1 MKKFFMSMMGMVL
14 ALGLATSCSEEQVNP
29 AGESDVKVTFTVNME
44 GEQGSR
50 AYSDG
55 YSAEQLIF
63 AVYEAGAEIDLKD
76 LRQEGVRFSGL
87 KATVTTKLVKGKTY
101 DFVFWAQ
108 PVDAKAFDVSDMR
121 HIKVKYDGVSNDEL
135 RDAFYHAENGF
146 HVTGAVNLDVT
157 LYRPFAQLNFGT
169 ADWAEAVSAGVVE
182 SELQTQVAV
191 QGVYT
196 QLNTYY
202 GSVEGETTAVFT
214 LANVPTD
221 PNKSLYCDADKDGK
235 DEEYRWLAMNYV
247 LVPAEKMMSNG
258 VAMDVKSSTVYNNI
272 PVPNVPLQRNYR
284 TNIVGNLLT
293 TGVVFNVEIS
303 PIYNEPDYVIS
314 VWDGSSAD
322 APEVAE
328 NGDIMIKTANELA
341 GFAAAVNAGDTFKG
355 KTVKL
360 AANIN
365 LAGHAWTSIT
375 GFAGTFDGQGFTIS
389 NLNVKGQKK
398 VGLFGAVIARGTIK
412 NVNVENATVEGTYK
426 VAVIAGDA
434 IAATISGCS
443 VKNATVLCTP
453 AKNAQGKYDD
463 GNNAGVIVGYI
474 SGETKS
480 VVSGNTVDN
489 SAVTAYR
496 AVGAVA
502 GRANSGTTV
511 EGNTVTNTKVIA
523 NRQLDAAYVEYKA
536 VEADKVVG
544 SVKNS
549 TLGENV
555 AGDDV
560 TVTVL
565 KSLADINK
573 DTAEGGNVTLTDN
586 TEGVAESGSSY
597 GKTGF
602 VIDNGAV
609 FDGNGNVLTVN
620 GANGTW
626 DCGIAAKWGT
636 IQNVTINGCFRGI
649 FMPGAGGD
657 VIIDNVVLDDVCY
670 TFNSDAGNKDYE
682 VKISNSTL
690 NGWTSYSNVHKLVT
704 FTNCKFGKGTGGY
717 KHAFCRPYAPSVFE
731 NCEFAA
737 GFEFDTTQQA
747 NIVFKNCTYNGEKI
761 TAENAAS
768 LKSGETIFFYKGV
781 GTVTFE

>member
-1 MKKFFMSMMGMVL
+1 M
-14 ALGLATSCSEEQVNP
+14 
-29 AGESDVKVTFTVNME
+29 
-44 GEQGSR
+44 
-50 AYSDG
+50 
-55 YSAEQLIF
+55 
-63 AVYEAGAEIDLKD
+63 
-76 LRQEGVRFSGL
+76 
-87 KATVTTKLVKGKTY
+87 KLV
-101 DFVFWAQ
+101 
-108 PVDAKAFDVSDMR
+108 
-121 HIKVKYDGVSNDEL
+121 
-135 RDAFYHAENGF
+135 
-146 HVTGAVNLDVT
+146 
-157 LYRPFAQLNFGT
+157 
-169 ADWAEAVSAGVVE
+169 
-182 SELQTQVAV
+182 
-191 QGVYT
+191 
-196 QLNTYY
+196 
-202 GSVEGETTAVFT
+202 
-214 LANVPTD
+214 
-221 PNKSLYCDADKDGK
+221 
-235 DEEYRWLAMNYV
+235 
-247 LVPAEKMMSNG
+247 
-258 VAMDVKSSTVYNNI
+258 
-272 PVPNVPLQRNYR
+272 
-284 TNIVGNLLT
+284 
-293 TGVVFNVEIS
+293 
-303 PIYNEPDYVIS
+303 
-314 VWDGSSAD
+314 
-322 APEVAE
+322 
-328 NGDIMIKTANELA
+328 
-341 GFAAAVNAGDTFKG
+341 
-355 KTVKL
+355 
-360 AANIN
+360 ANIN
-365 LAGHAWTSIT
+365 LANHAWTPMT

-398 VGLFGAVIARGTIK
+398 VGLFGAVTARGTVK

-443 VKNATVLCTP
+443 VSNATVLCTP

-480 VVSGNTVDN
+480 VVSGNTVAN

-523 NRQLDAAYVEYKA
+523 NRQLDAAYVAYKA

-544 SVKNS
+544 SVMNS

-573 DTAEGGNVTLTDN
+573 ETAEGGNVTLTDD
-586 TEGVAESGSSY
+586 TEGVAESSSSY

-609 FDGNGNVLTVN
+609 FDGNGKVLTVE
-620 GANGTW
+620 GANTTW
-626 DCGIAAKWGT
+626 DCGIAAKHGT
-636 IQNVTINGCFRGI
+636 IKNVTINGSFRGI
-649 FMPGAGGD
+649 FMPGANGD
-657 VIIDNVVLDDVCY
+657 VIIDNVVLDKVCY

-704 FTNCKFGKGTGGY
+704 FTNCNFGKGTGGY
-717 KHAFCRPYAPSVFE
+717 QYAFCRPYAPSVFE

-737 GFEFDTTQQA
+737 GFEFDTTQQTS
-747 NIVFKNCTYNGEKI
+747 IVFKNCTYNGEKI
-761 TAENAAS
+761 TAENAAG
-768 LKSGETIFFYKGV
+768 LKSGETIFFYNGV